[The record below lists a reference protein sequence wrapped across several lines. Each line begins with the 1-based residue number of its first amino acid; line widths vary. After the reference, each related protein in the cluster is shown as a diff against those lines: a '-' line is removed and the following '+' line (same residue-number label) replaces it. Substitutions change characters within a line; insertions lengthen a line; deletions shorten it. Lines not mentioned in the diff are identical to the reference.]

1 MAAAVETAALRFWIL
16 RLVALARK
24 REGGAGPLPHVK
36 DPNDFLE
43 ILISRR
49 HDPQCNSFEIEPIRR
64 LWRLALPLIIA
75 NISAPILGLADAAI
89 SGHLDHA
96 YYLAAVTVG
105 AELLVVFFGAFS
117 FCVWGRRHGRSGGRC
132 KDHSLSFSIL
142 SHAIALAT
150 IIGIGLLVLGS
161 QATAPILELAQ
172 APAEMH
178 RPLEEYLETRLWG
191 APPTFLLLVLPDGSS
206 EKVIPRLRFILRSH

>member
-1 MAAAVETAALRFWIL
+1 MQT
-16 RLVALARK
+16 
-24 REGGAGPLPHVK
+24 H
-36 DPNDFLE
+36 
-43 ILISRR
+43 
-49 HDPQCNSFEIEPIRR
+49 FEIEPIRR

-75 NISAPILGLADAAI
+75 NISTPILSLADAAI

-117 FCVWGRRHGRSGGRC
+117 FLRMGTTGMVAQAVGA
-132 KDHSLSFSIL
+132 KDHGLSFSIL
-142 SHAIALAT
+142 SHAITLAT
-150 IIGIGLLVLGS
+150 IIGLGLLVLGS
-161 QATAPILELAQ
+161 QATAPLLELAQ

-191 APPTFLLLVLPDGSS
+191 APANLSLLVLLSL
-206 EKVIPRLRFILRSH
+206 IHI